1 MKLVVLV
8 SGNGSNLQSLI
19 DNGYDIK
26 LVISNKKN
34 AYAIKRAEKAGIMV
48 IINEYDKNGD
58 TRESFDARLIY
69 LINTFGFRNTEAD
82 FLIVCAGFM
91 RILSQYFT
99 DYFKNKIINLHPALP
114 GMYPGVNA
122 VERAYADK
130 NSINHTG
137 IMCHYVDETLDA
149 GKVIC
154 TKKIEILKTD
164 RLIDLKN
171 RVQYYEKEVLMSA
184 IDNLSNENAN
194 ASENISF
201 YRRGKVRDLYNVG
214 EDKLLLLHSDRVSSF
229 DRDIG
234 VVPGK
239 GHVLA
244 DMTSWW
250 FNLTRDIIP
259 NHLIGQKDGYILAR
273 KCQQIPIEF
282 VVRGY
287 ITGSTKTSL
296 WTHYNNG
303 SRNYCGNELPDGLIK
318 NQKLAKPLLTPTTKG
333 GIGIF
338 KENPDDV
345 PISLPDIL
353 EKNILTREQLEY
365 ISKKCF
371 ELFEFGSKV
380 AAKNDLIL
388 VDTKYEFGF
397 DADGNIT
404 LIDEV
409 HTCDS
414 SRYWILSYYNNA
426 IQNGKE
432 PNKVD
437 KDTVRDYIK
446 SQVNDPYNDEL
457 PEIPSEVSR
466 KVYDTY
472 QWVYNAFSKSPDRL
486 RYSHTVPR
494 NEKELYRV
502 VDNILNNKIVNV
514 FMMCGSPVDS
524 DWRDKIIGEIRE
536 CNPEVN
542 FHCITKSAHKF
553 TRDVVEI
560 LESHRTSYPL
570 TRYKNIYVTI
580 AGMSNALSGVVACNT
595 NSPVFAIPPFKD
607 LTDMMVNINSTLQM
621 PSRVPAITVLKP
633 INLAMAIQRMLLL

>member
-8 SGNGSNLQSLI
+8 SGNGSNLQALI

-48 IINEYDKNGD
+48 IINEYVKNSD
-58 TRESFDARLIY
+58 NRESYDSRLVY
-69 LINTFGFRNTEAD
+69 LINTFGFRNTESD

-91 RILSQYFT
+91 RIVSKYFT

-122 VERAYADK
+122 IERAFSNKD
-130 NSINHTG
+130 SIKYTG
-137 IMCHYVDETLDA
+137 IMCHFVDETLDA

-154 TKKIEILKTD
+154 TKKIKILKTD

-184 IDNLSNENAN
+184 IDKLINE
-194 ASENISF
+194 EITF

-214 EDKLLLLHSDRVSSF
+214 NDKLLLLHSDRVSSF

-234 VVPGK
+234 IVPGK

-250 FNLTRDIIP
+250 FNITRNIIP
-259 NHLIGQKDGYILAR
+259 NHLIGQRDGYILAR
-273 KCQQIPIEF
+273 KCTQIPIEF

-303 SRNYCGNELPDGLIK
+303 CRNYCGNELVDGLVK
-318 NQKLAKPLLTPTTKG
+318 NQRLDTPLLTPTTKG

-338 KENPDDV
+338 KDNIDDV
-345 PISLPDIL
+345 PITLDEIINKS
-353 EKNILTREQLEY
+353 ILTNEQLEY

-371 ELFEFGSKV
+371 ELFEFGTNEAEKR
-380 AAKNDLIL
+380 DLIL

-397 DADGNIT
+397 DSDGNIT

-414 SRYWILSYYNNA
+414 SRYWVRSSYNNA
-426 IQNGKE
+426 ILNGTE
-432 PNKVD
+432 PIKVD

-457 PEIPSEVSR
+457 PEIPSEISR

-486 RYSHTVPR
+486 RLSHTIPK
-494 NEKELYRV
+494 NDTELYRV
-502 VDNILNNKIVNV
+502 VDNILNTKVVNV
-514 FMMCGSPVDS
+514 FMMCGSPVDAE
-524 DWRDKIIGEIRE
+524 WRDKIIGEIRE

-560 LESHRTSYPL
+560 LESHKTNYPL
-570 TRYKNIYVTI
+570 TKYKNIYVTI

-621 PSRVPAITVLKP
+621 PSKVPVITVLKP
-633 INLAMAIQRMLLL
+633 INLAMAIQRMLLF